1 MGVLRGKGP
10 DGADVP
16 PPGWLVVVTS
26 AGCLISLVIL
36 RTAAGLSG
44 PWPAEIVAAG
54 LLVASITVWR
64 GPRVGRRLRGRPG
77 RGAVH
82 RSRSVAP
89 ADDPLLRTSL
99 AGAVPAIAILAAGF
113 SVALALWA
121 LGRTAQAL
129 QRSLD
134 QRDEALVRE
143 QAVRASA
150 QVAAEVERSL
160 HDTALNTL
168 ETIAAH
174 GDHLDRAGRRGT
186 LPS

>member
-1 MGVLRGKGP
+1 MARGTIRCC
-10 DGADVP
+10 A
-16 PPGWLVVVTS
+16 
-26 AGCLISLVIL
+26 
-36 RTAAGLSG
+36 
-44 PWPAEIVAAG
+44 
-54 LLVASITVWR
+54 
-64 GPRVGRRLRGRPG
+64 RP
-77 RGAVH
+77 
-82 RSRSVAP
+82 
-89 ADDPLLRTSL
+89 L
-99 AGAVPAIAILAAGF
+99 AGAVPAIAIVAAGF

-174 GDHLDRAGRRGT
+174 GDHLDREVVAARCRADYDQLASWRSEATIADLPEVLRGLEERGPPARPGRGGRARRRRGREAGGPG
-186 LPS
+186 LPVAWRSPSRCSAPWPVPGPRR